1 MRRAF
6 ATKGRGTEVDP
17 TTGVRD
23 ARDEDRDVTE
33 TRTRTRTRGDDGGWL
48 TDETCVRVVRAGELP
63 STMTKEWEDATRAR
77 AEAWPREG
85 SETPV
90 KLSPMTK

>member
-6 ATKGRGTEVDP
+6 ATTGRGTAVDP

-33 TRTRTRTRGDDGGWL
+33 TRTRTRTRTRGDDGGMI
-48 TDETCVRVVRAGELP
+48 D
-63 STMTKEWEDATRAR
+63 
-77 AEAWPREG
+77 
-85 SETPV
+85 
-90 KLSPMTK
+90 